1 MKVLFTVLGA
11 ALLLSSLALAADID
25 GKWASE
31 RTMNRDGQEFTIKTT
46 MDLKTDGAKLTGKIM
61 VAFGEM
67 ERSMDVKDGKVDG
80 NKFSFTTIMETP
92 NGEMKMLYEG
102 SVDGKTMK
110 GTTSREGGQSRPFEA
125 KKQ

>member
-1 MKVLFTVLGA
+1 
-11 ALLLSSLALAADID
+11 
-25 GKWASE
+25 
-31 RTMNRDGQEFTIKTT
+31 MNRDGQEFTIKTT